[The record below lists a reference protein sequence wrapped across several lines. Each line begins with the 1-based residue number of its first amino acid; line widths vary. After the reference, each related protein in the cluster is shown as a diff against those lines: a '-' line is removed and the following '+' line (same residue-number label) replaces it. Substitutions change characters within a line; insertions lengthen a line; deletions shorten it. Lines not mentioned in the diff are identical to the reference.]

1 MKHYGKKLNS
11 TADVNKINVEKSTDK
26 KLPTRVLTKRQTDDK
41 EHDTPQPKRQK
52 CLLP

>member
-1 MKHYGKKLNS
+1 MKHYGKKLNT
-11 TADVNKINVEKSTDK
+11 TANVSKINAEKSTDK
-26 KLPTRVLTKRQTDDK
+26 KLSTGVLTKRQTDHM